1 MLKKIFENLKGFVKR
16 GVESYMKNE
25 EIKAKALVEVCNIG
39 ADLVKTTGRGIHAT
53 IHEII
58 DGIGNIVNT
67 STKNKKNSLMTACIF
82 GGLSV
87 GVVLA
92 YIINANMVEK
102 NERIIATE

>member
-1 MLKKIFENLKGFVKR
+1 MFKKMKSIFENLKGFVKR

-25 EIKAKALVEVCNIG
+25 EIKAKALVEVCSIG
-39 ADLVKTTGRGIHAT
+39 ADLVKTAGRGIHAT

-82 GGLSV
+82 GGV
-87 GVVLA
+87 ALA
-92 YIINANMVEK
+92 YIINANMKEGYYE
-102 NERIIATE
+102 N